1 VQRQDLTIR
10 SGTGRF
16 IGLTSSFSK
25 KPENLAAAVSMHL
38 VYYTFAR
45 PTRHSPAQRA
55 SHVSDDGQ
63 GGSSCADGFV
73 RET

>member
-10 SGTGRF
+10 SGTGQFTR
-16 IGLTSSFSK
+16 LTSSFSK

-45 PTRHSPAQRA
+45 PTRHSPTQRA
-55 SHVSDDGQ
+55 SQ
-63 GGSSCADGFV
+63 P
-73 RET
+73 RQR